1 MRFIEKLKSDER
13 GVAAIEYAVIGAVVL
28 GALAAVFTGTDLP
41 GLFLDLTNGLAGVAP
56 PPLIPSH
63 SRFIRQP
70 RCLAAR
76 TQAGG

>member
-41 GLFLDLTNGLAGVAP
+41 KLFGELTTALVGVAP
-56 PPLIPSH
+56 K
-63 SRFIRQP
+63 
-70 RCLAAR
+70 
-76 TQAGG
+76 